1 MIVYVVTEA
10 SVLHLEGYITSLKF
24 NGAKGSDQGYPRVFW
39 LHHVSVVVS
48 VDHELAGYFPPLLC
62 LLISDVSVILPPT

>member
-24 NGAKGSDQGYPRVFW
+24 NGAKGSDQGYPRVFGFITYLSLYQSIMSLQDTS
-39 LHHVSVVVS
+39 LHFS
-48 VDHELAGYFPPLLC
+48 AF
-62 LLISDVSVILPPT
+62 